1 MKKLI
6 AGVLTAMMICGSV
19 TALAVDYGAEYQ
31 KLPTPQT
38 VQKFSDVPNTHW
50 AFDYIGEM
58 AQRDVISGYPD
69 GRFIPENQ
77 VTRAEFAK
85 IMVCAAGLRVTNN
98 NTSSFNDVYTSDW
111 YCPYVECAKDY
122 LTGYSTNIGTIYKPT
137 TPALREDIAV
147 ALVKLKGYDISLADE
162 SILNMFTDSYSISS
176 SARKYVAVAVERGIV
191 SGYDD
196 STFRGQATI
205 TRAEAA
211 TLLWRAFQYG
221 NDNKVVEPTETIT
234 ETPKPVEQS
243 QATEKPTATPKPT
256 PKPTAEPTP
265 TPEPTEEPTPEPTE
279 KPYKV
284 DTLVKADVSGSLYY
298 TKDNS
303 DNIYYAENGT
313 IYKLDVHSK
322 STEEVFDTVEL
333 NIDNDEMALSDFEI
347 ESVCYDTYKDR
358 LLLLGSYNS
367 VNAINR
373 VNNHYLYEVSGGNAE
388 IITDNCPEDY
398 SFIGTLPNGDLV
410 DTRYIIDSETLKEK
424 IDLFYNNR
432 KTYDFYENDSEIY
445 FCSIYVYYGFSSGR
459 FMKYD
464 YNGTEQLW
472 SFPDDISPSA
482 YCTLDNKVIVM
493 TRGNEI
499 YTYNFNGKQLNKIG
513 SDDCKVMDK
522 TKIAFSNVTQK
533 LISIDDNIIFYDT
546 NASAFRMISEN
557 K

>member
-98 NTSSFNDVYTSDW
+98 NTTSFDDVYTSDW

-256 PKPTAEPTP
+256 EKPQATP

-279 KPYKV
+279 KPYKI
-284 DTLVKADVSGSLYY
+284 DTLVKADVSANNIYHYTCNGDYLYY
-298 TKDNS
+298 VEYSSGSIMKVNIKSKDKEKILS
-303 DNIYYAENGT
+303 IGDLTIDTDEYTLRGFNIYS
-313 IYKLDVHSK
+313 I
-322 STEEVFDTVEL
+322 
-333 NIDNDEMALSDFEI
+333 
-347 ESVCYDTYKDR
+347 CYNKYKDTLLVQGQYMTVNSAER
-358 LLLLGSYNS
+358 L
-367 VNAINR
+367 
-373 VNNHYLYEVSGGNAE
+373 NNKYLYEINDDGEVSLITDDFYDDSNCLIGVLSCGDYVTTNLIVDCENFDSKGHICYGELVEEVNDEIYYLTTFVIGNAWE
-388 IITDNCPEDY
+388 HYTLCKYNYIELSDIWDKYLSASAFGLNDKGYAIVDRDNNDTII
-398 SFIGTLPNGDLV
+398 
-410 DTRYIIDSETLKEK
+410 
-424 IDLFYNNR
+424 FYNF
-432 KTYDFYENDSEIY
+432 KGKE
-445 FCSIYVYYGFSSGR
+445 
-459 FMKYD
+459 MKR
-464 YNGTEQLW
+464 
-472 SFPDDISPSA
+472 II
-482 YCTLDNKVIVM
+482 K
-493 TRGNEI
+493 
-499 YTYNFNGKQLNKIG
+499 
-513 SDDCKVMDK
+513 SDCDVVDK
-522 TKIAFSNVTQK
+522 TVLDYYNTNRRLLFF
-533 LISIDDNIIFYDT
+533 DDNIVFYDT
-546 NASAFRMISEN
+546 NAKAFRMISEN